1 MHEDC
6 DDRHRL
12 CWVGVCFPDFGHDA
26 VCVDK
31 DPSKIEILE
40 AGKVPIY
47 ELGLDVLMAKMLLLV
62 TCYSQGIWQKLSV
75 VLKQS
80 LSLSAR
86 QLNLLANHREPKRI

>member
-47 ELGLDVLMAKMLLLV
+47 ELGFDALMAKKCWCWSLV
-62 TCYSQGIWQKLSV
+62 ILRGFGRSC
-75 VLKQS
+75 
-80 LSLSAR
+80 
-86 QLNLLANHREPKRI
+86 